1 MTNDICRAFTFINY
15 HIPQQYD
22 VPEEYSPE
30 YSTTGFFDGLRT
42 ESLVLD
48 YSAKQFYSLWK
59 YTLKRTAESTG
70 QYSYQNIFGFSNN
83 AWNPCTDEEF
93 WSDQTNRAFPLTFIV
108 FLQLQSYNIKD
119 RNPLEAQCSEFN
131 NIISNCLND
140 KCKVY
145 SYATVDKNDFI
156 VCIKSRNYENTVEAI
171 KHLHQSQLN
180 SIVYSYTIF
189 AISNKL
195 LAVFSES
202 EYRDLYEE
210 KISSICLKGVTN
222 SFDPKKLFSLDRKYS
237 HYCRQL
243 VTALYGEICETDDHR
258 LYDILG
264 EDDFRLIAR
273 DVSLGKLLEQLRPE
287 GLLHHKEYPFYLF
300 TANLI
305 LNTQT
310 GESDP
315 LQPSDI
321 DTITRH
327 MRENFQTPLCSSLQ
341 ASIQYM
347 KRAMADQ
354 QDDMIE
360 KINTLCHAIWQL
372 LQSLKAL
379 EKAPTKKYDFLTLYQ
394 PFEVFIRIMEEKF
407 QQYFNEDRS
416 AFAETDEIYEFIQ
429 KISMTMHGTLRTD
442 IQFFQIRDFN
452 VIINYAPAKL
462 RAFYAFWTLRIS
474 YFYNMIAP
482 AKNRY
487 SFVLAPGMYK
497 EVCVSEL
504 FMEVDTDKR
513 LMLIMTPERFLYSCA
528 QFMLILSHEV
538 SHFVGHTIRNR
549 RERHYMWGHFC
560 CRLFVLELYK
570 SIYFYGIQHQLTAWE
585 DKWATEIDTFYI
597 SITHELDSALEA
609 AEKNTPENPDHLY
622 HSVKSIPLIRSAFH
636 LIDKRY
642 ELLSIKEYTK
652 LTRNLADISSRE
664 NDFAKRAAAYQ
675 KSCNIRRELADL
687 FNNLYQKFQGQFL
700 EPALEIIKEI
710 TTEAYADLNAIL
722 TLCMTPEEYLLSFD
736 QKNVGFRWFREHP
749 NLTDLEAPML
759 VIRVGVVMNTMSEL
773 VKNEGPIHDLL
784 SSGFSFS
791 AAWNKLQLTKISA
804 KLKNNPTGQRLA
816 TQTDHY
822 LKGLLN
828 HAEDIKE
835 YRSIYNPEKKQF
847 CNTKFDFLND
857 KYIFDMICEYLISCA
872 QIYLNSIRSCQDS
885 NAAKTKKILVDTF
898 IQAKGTDSALS
909 FIQSIENF
917 LQEDE
922 CQTANADLIH

>member
-1 MTNDICRAFTFINY
+1 MAKDICRAFTFINY
-15 HIPQQYD
+15 HIPQKYD
-22 VPEEYSPE
+22 TLEEYSPE

-42 ESLVLD
+42 ESLELD
-48 YSAKQFYSLWK
+48 YSTKQFYSLWK

-70 QYSYQNIFGFSNN
+70 QYSYQNIFGFGNN
-83 AWNPCTDEEF
+83 AWNPCADVEF
-93 WSDQTNRAFPLTFIV
+93 WSDKTNRAFPLTFIV
-108 FLQLQSYNIKD
+108 FLQLQSYNIK
-119 RNPLEAQCSEFN
+119 NGNSLEAQCSEFN
-131 NIISNCLND
+131 NIIRNCLND

-171 KHLHQSQLN
+171 KQLHQSKLN
-180 SIVYSYTIF
+180 RVVYSYTIF

-195 LAVFSES
+195 LTVFSKN
-202 EYRDLYEE
+202 EYKDLYEE

-222 SFDPKKLFSLDRKYS
+222 SFDPEQLFSLDRKYS
-237 HYCRQL
+237 HYCRRL
-243 VTALYGEICETDDHR
+243 VNALYGQICEADDHR

-273 DVSLGKLLEQLRPE
+273 DVSLGKLLEQLRPG

-310 GESDP
+310 GESAP
-315 LQPSDI
+315 LQSSDI
-321 DTITRH
+321 DIITRH
-327 MRENFQTPLCSSLQ
+327 MKENFQTPLCNSLQ

-347 KRAMADQ
+347 KRAMADR
-354 QDDMIE
+354 QDVMIE

-394 PFEVFIRIMEEKF
+394 PFEVFVRIMEEKF
-407 QQYFNEDRS
+407 QQYFNENES

-429 KISMTMHGTLRTD
+429 KISMTIHGTLRTD

-482 AKNRY
+482 TTNSY

-497 EVCVSEL
+497 EVCVCEL
-504 FMEVDTDKR
+504 FMEANTDKR

-538 SHFVGHTIRNR
+538 SHFVGHSIRNR

-570 SIYFYGIQHQLTAWE
+570 YVYFYIIQHQLTNRGSNWSM
-585 DKWATEIDTFYI
+585 EIDRFYI
-597 SITHELDSALEA
+597 SLAHELDSALEE
-609 AEKNTPENPDHLY
+609 AEKTTSENPDHLY

-636 LIDKRY
+636 LIDERY
-642 ELLSIKEYTK
+642 ELLSIDECTK
-652 LTRNLADISSRE
+652 LTRHLTDISSRE
-664 NDFAKRAAAYQ
+664 NDFAERATSYQ
-675 KSCNIRRELADL
+675 KSCNIRREFTDL

-700 EPALEIIKEI
+700 RPALEIIKEI

-722 TLCMTPEEYLLSFD
+722 TLCMTPKEYLLSFD
-736 QKNVGFRWFREHP
+736 QKNVGFRWFSEHP
-749 NLTDLEAPML
+749 DLTGREAPML
-759 VIRVGVVMNTMSEL
+759 VVRVGVVINTMSEL
-773 VKNEGPIHDLL
+773 VKKECSINNLL
-784 SSGFSFS
+784 SASSAFSTS
-791 AAWNKLQLTKISA
+791 WNRLQLKKISA
-804 KLKNNPTGQRLA
+804 KLKNNPTGQSLA
-816 TQTDHY
+816 TQTNSY
-822 LKGLLN
+822 LSGLLN

-847 CNTKFDFLND
+847 CNTEFDFFND
-857 KYIFDMICEYLISCA
+857 KYIFDMICDYLISCA
-872 QIYLNSIRSCQDS
+872 QIYLNSIRNCQDS
-885 NAAKTKKILVDTF
+885 NATETKKILVNTF
-898 IQAKGTDSALS
+898 IQAKGKESALS
-909 FIQSIENF
+909 FIQSLENF